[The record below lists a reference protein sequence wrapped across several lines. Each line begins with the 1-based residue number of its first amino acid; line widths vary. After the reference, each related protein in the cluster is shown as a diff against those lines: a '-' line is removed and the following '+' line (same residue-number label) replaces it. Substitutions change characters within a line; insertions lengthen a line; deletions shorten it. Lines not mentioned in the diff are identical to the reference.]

1 MLEDRL
7 LVFRFR
13 LGDRDALRLLYEKYK
28 NDLLKLAVVLVND
41 VGLAEDAVQDVFTN
55 LVELPE
61 RVRIGTNIRNFLSTC
76 VANRVRN
83 LIRDKQRRE
92 TTVVGESDSV
102 TAGSKSPDRP
112 AEGCWQLA
120 ITIAAEVSSNINI
133 IRLLILKLLSAFP
146 AFSH

>member
-55 LVELPE
+55 LIELPE
-61 RVRIGTNIRNFLSTC
+61 M
-76 VANRVRN
+76 
-83 LIRDKQRRE
+83 
-92 TTVVGESDSV
+92 
-102 TAGSKSPDRP
+102 GSSPEPGRH
-112 AEGCWQLA
+112 AKIQ
-120 ITIAAEVSSNINI
+120 
-133 IRLLILKLLSAFP
+133 
-146 AFSH
+146 